1 MWASCSVPFGHFS
14 PPRTTLRECGDDQAK
29 TVKQK
34 RFSCA
39 PRQQLVKSDG
49 NKNDTFHCALG
60 LSKDRNMHGD
70 WGKGLPF
77 VLYKCL

>member
-1 MWASCSVPFGHFS
+1 MPFGHFN

-39 PRQQLVKSDG
+39 PCEQLVKSDG
-49 NKNDTFHCALG
+49 NENDTFHCALR
-60 LSKDRNMHGD
+60 LPKDRNMHG
-70 WGKGLPF
+70 GAERGFL
-77 VLYKCL
+77 LYYINACK